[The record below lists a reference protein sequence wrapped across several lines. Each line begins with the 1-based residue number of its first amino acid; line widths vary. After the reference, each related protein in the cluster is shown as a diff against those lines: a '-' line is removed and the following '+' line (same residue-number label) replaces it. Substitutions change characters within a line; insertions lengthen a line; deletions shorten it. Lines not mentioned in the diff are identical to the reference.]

1 MTDAP
6 TAGPP
11 AGPLAAGPAGT
22 APNGAAPRGAAPAGT
37 GPADEVLERPRRART
52 AIALVFAVHGAVGGT
67 FVTRIPWIQ
76 DRMDLSPGQLGL
88 ALVMPAIGSFV
99 AMPLAG
105 RVVHRHGGRAAV
117 RGLLSVWCLA
127 LILPALAPSLPTL
140 CAALLVYGATAG
152 MADVAMN
159 AQGVEIERRLGRS
172 IMSGL
177 HGMWSAGGLL
187 ASAFGILA
195 AHQDL
200 DARLQLAVTALV
212 LCALAQPVCRGLP
225 DFRAPEEAEAPPR
238 FALPPR
244 SSLVIGLV
252 GFCAVFAEGASM
264 DWSGVYLKDVT
275 GASATLA
282 AASYT
287 AFSLTMAVSRLAGD
301 AVIRR
306 LGAVRATRLSGAVAA
321 AGGVLVVCADSPL
334 LAIPGFA
341 LIGIGIAVVV
351 PLAFAAAGRIGSN
364 PSQAIAGVA
373 TVTYTSGL
381 VAPAIVGGLAQATSL
396 TVSFGV
402 VTVLAFAL
410 LPSAGALRRAEPDGP
425 DGPDAGARP
434 AAGAAAAPSGR

>member
-1 MTDAP
+1 MNRT
-6 TAGPP
+6 
-11 AGPLAAGPAGT
+11 T
-22 APNGAAPRGAAPAGT
+22 APPPRPLTA
-37 GPADEVLERPRRART
+37 PRRAR
-52 AIALVFAVHGAVGGT
+52 ASIALVFGVHGAVSGS
-67 FVTRIPWIQ
+67 FVTRIPWLQ
-76 DRMDLSPGQLGL
+76 DRLDLSTGQLGL
-88 ALVMPAIGSFV
+88 ALVMPAIGSSL

-105 RVVHRHGGRAAV
+105 RFVHRYGGRAAV
-117 RGLLSVWCLA
+117 RGLLSLWCLA
-127 LILPALAPSLPTL
+127 LALPALAPSLPLL
-140 CAALLVYGATAG
+140 CVALLAYGATAG

-159 AQGVEIERRLGRS
+159 AQGVEIEERLGRS

-187 ASAFGILA
+187 ASGFGILA
-195 AHQDL
+195 AHLAL

-212 LCALAQPVCRGLP
+212 LLALAQPVCRGLP
-225 DFRAPEEAEAPPR
+225 DLRAHEDAQEPPR

-264 DWSGVYLKDVT
+264 DWSGVYLRDVT
-275 GASATLA
+275 GASATVA

-301 AVIRR
+301 AAIRR
-306 LGAVRATRLSGAVAA
+306 LGAVRTTRIGGAVATV
-321 AGGVLVVCADSPL
+321 GGLLVVAADRPA

-341 LIGIGIAVVV
+341 LIGVGIAVIV

-381 VAPAIVGGLAQATSL
+381 IAPAVIGTLAQATSL
-396 TVSFGV
+396 TASFGL
-402 VTVLAFAL
+402 VTALALAL
-410 LPSAGALRRAEPDGP
+410 LLSAGALRRAE
-425 DGPDAGARP
+425 RNP
-434 AAGAAAAPSGR
+434 ADENVTAPESERPSGKDLSTI

>member
-1 MTDAP
+1 MST
-6 TAGPP
+6 TAHSLE
-11 AGPLAAGPAGT
+11 PLAS
-22 APNGAAPRGAAPAGT
+22 
-37 GPADEVLERPRRART
+37 PRRAR
-52 AIALVFAVHGAVGGT
+52 AGIALVFGVHGAVSGS

-76 DRMDLSPGQLGL
+76 DRLDLSPGQLGL
-88 ALVMPAIGSFV
+88 ALVMPAIGSSL

-105 RVVHRHGGRAAV
+105 RFVHRYGGRAAV
-117 RGLLSVWCLA
+117 RGLISLWCLA
-127 LILPALAPSLPTL
+127 LALPALAPSLPVL
-140 CAALLVYGATAG
+140 CVALLAYGASAG

-159 AQGVEIERRLGRS
+159 AQGVEIEQRLGRS

-187 ASAFGILA
+187 ASGFGILA
-195 AHQDL
+195 AHLDL

-212 LCALAQPVCRGLP
+212 LLVLAQPVCRNLP
-225 DFRAPEEAEAPPR
+225 DLRAPEGAEEPPR

-264 DWSGVYLKDVT
+264 DWSGVYLRDVT
-275 GASATLA
+275 GASATVA

-287 AFSLTMAVSRLAGD
+287 AFSLTMAVSRLCGD
-301 AVIRR
+301 AVVRR
-306 LGAVRATRLSGAVAA
+306 LGAVRTTRLGGAVATV
-321 AGGVLVVCADSPL
+321 GGLLVVAADSPA

-341 LIGIGIAVVV
+341 LIGIGIAVTV

-381 VAPAIVGGLAQATSL
+381 VAPAIIGALAQATSL
-396 TVSFGV
+396 TVSFGL
-402 VTVLAFAL
+402 VTALAFAL
-410 LPSAGALRRAEPDGP
+410 LLSAGALRRAERNSPGS
-425 DGPDAGARP
+425 GAENVTATSP
-434 AAGAAAAPSGR
+434 ESTSKKDLSAI

>member
-1 MTDAP
+1 MIT
-6 TAGPP
+6 TAGQLD
-11 AGPLAAGPAGT
+11 PLT
-22 APNGAAPRGAAPAGT
+22 A
-37 GPADEVLERPRRART
+37 PRRAR
-52 AIALVFAVHGAVGGT
+52 ASIALVFGVHGAVSGS

-76 DRMDLSPGQLGL
+76 DRLDLSPGQLGL
-88 ALVMPAIGSFV
+88 ALVMPAVGSSL

-105 RVVHRHGGRAAV
+105 RFVHRYGGRAAV
-117 RGLLSVWCLA
+117 RGLISLWCLA
-127 LILPALAPSLPTL
+127 LALPALAPSLPAL
-140 CAALLVYGATAG
+140 CVALLAYGATAG

-159 AQGVEIERRLGRS
+159 AQGVEIEERLGRS

-187 ASAFGILA
+187 ASGFGILA
-195 AHQDL
+195 AHLDL

-212 LCALAQPVCRGLP
+212 LLALAQPVCRGLP
-225 DFRAPEEAEAPPR
+225 DLRAPEEAEAPPR

-264 DWSGVYLKDVT
+264 DWSGVYLRDIT
-275 GASATLA
+275 GASATVA

-301 AVIRR
+301 AAIRR
-306 LGAVRATRLSGAVAA
+306 LGAVRATRLGGAVAT
-321 AGGVLVVCADSPL
+321 AGGVLVVAADSPA

-341 LIGIGIAVVV
+341 LIGVGIAVIV

-381 VAPAIVGGLAQATSL
+381 IAPAVIGTLAQATSL
-396 TVSFGV
+396 TVSFGL
-402 VTVLAFAL
+402 VTALALAL
-410 LPSAGALRRAEPDGP
+410 MLSAGALRRAEQNS
-425 DGPDAGARP
+425 
-434 AAGAAAAPSGR
+434 AANKAMPPGRAPENNLSAL